1 MHEVFRQIKVDRLG
15 CPEATVKSIHAGLL
29 IRIFHE
35 ARCTRREKCSGTGH
49 PWPVPLSP
57 AVCVGPVVPTKTV
70 GSTFRR
76 YASKFA
82 STSAHLLARILH
94 ERVIFGLTLL
104 VIASPGAVSNAA
116 PKTTPPAQTSEI
128 VIETVVAS
136 VDEKPITLSE
146 VQARL
151 EKPRKLTP
159 KELSSDQEAQQIVES
174 IILERILEA
183 EATTKRV
190 SVDASEIEEYINEVA
205 SRNSLARPDF
215 EEVLKREG
223 KSLEWYRRQVK
234 VEILKTKLAS
244 TITKGGVSV
253 TEQEIDEYLST
264 NPSFSTDG
272 ASVKLRSIT
281 VSHAGRSSEEL
292 QARVQ
297 SVKDALAAER
307 KFESVAQEFSDDP
320 HKAEGGL
327 LGVVAEK
334 DLSSHIFDAILS
346 LETGKYSEPVVTEGS
361 TQFFFVEERF
371 GASEGGEDSDD
382 EEQQKAR
389 RDEARKAIQKR
400 KTEEKLSSYFG
411 VELQKSHAVDKKL

>member
-1 MHEVFRQIKVDRLG
+1 MLTVSRQEQMCFVRPSAPSVKGVAVRL
-15 CPEATVKSIHAGLL
+15 
-29 IRIFHE
+29 
-35 ARCTRREKCSGTGH
+35 
-49 PWPVPLSP
+49 
-57 AVCVGPVVPTKTV
+57 
-70 GSTFRR
+70 
-76 YASKFA
+76 
-82 STSAHLLARILH
+82 
-94 ERVIFGLTLL
+94 LTLFF
-104 VIASPGAVSNAA
+104 IAVPGATLHAA
-116 PKTTPPAQTSEI
+116 PKVTPPEQVSEI
-128 VIETVVAS
+128 VIDTVVAS

-146 VQARL
+146 VQGRL

-159 KELSSDQEAQQIVES
+159 KEISSDQEAQQVLET

-190 SVDASEIEEYINEVA
+190 SVDTSEVEEYINEVA
-205 SRNSLARPDF
+205 ARNSLARPDF
-215 EEVLKREG
+215 EAVLKREG
-223 KSLEWYRRQVK
+223 KSVEWYRRQVK

-264 NPSFSTDG
+264 NPSFSADG

-281 VSHAGRSSEEL
+281 VSHIGRSSDEV
-292 QARVQ
+292 QTRVQ
-297 SVKDALAAER
+297 SVKDALTAGR
-307 KFESVAQEFSDDP
+307 TFESIAQEFSDDP
-320 HKAEGGL
+320 HKVEGGL

-371 GASEGGEDSDD
+371 GASEEGEESDD
-382 EEQQKAR
+382 EEQQEAR

>member
-1 MHEVFRQIKVDRLG
+1 VL
-15 CPEATVKSIHAGLL
+15 
-29 IRIFHE
+29 
-35 ARCTRREKCSGTGH
+35 
-49 PWPVPLSP
+49 
-57 AVCVGPVVPTKTV
+57 
-70 GSTFRR
+70 
-76 YASKFA
+76 
-82 STSAHLLARILH
+82 
-94 ERVIFGLTLL
+94 
-104 VIASPGAVSNAA
+104 
-116 PKTTPPAQTSEI
+116 
-128 VIETVVAS
+128 ET
-136 VDEKPITLSE
+136 
-146 VQARL
+146 
-151 EKPRKLTP
+151 
-159 KELSSDQEAQQIVES
+159 

-190 SVDASEIEEYINEVA
+190 SVDTSEVEEYINEVA
-205 SRNSLARPDF
+205 ARNSLARPDF
-215 EEVLKREG
+215 EAVLRREG
-223 KSLEWYRRQVK
+223 KSVEWYRRQVK

-264 NPSFSTDG
+264 NPSFSADG

-281 VSHAGRSSEEL
+281 VSHIGRSSDEV
-292 QARVQ
+292 QTRVQ
-297 SVKDALAAER
+297 SVKDALTAGR
-307 KFESVAQEFSDDP
+307 TFESIAQEFSDDP
-320 HKAEGGL
+320 HKVEGGL

-371 GASEGGEDSDD
+371 GASEEGEESDD
-382 EEQQKAR
+382 EEQQEAR